1 MMGPRRWKWPMIGKA
16 MGLGGSFEWKAE
28 NNMVETRSPTR
39 RVRTS
44 KSSIA
49 MASDV
54 KLLSIIDSYTLM
66 LSNNLYE
73 LERTCRQP

>member
-1 MMGPRRWKWPMIGKA
+1 
-16 MGLGGSFEWKAE
+16 
-28 NNMVETRSPTR
+28 MVETRSPTR

-54 KLLSIIDSYTLM
+54 KLLSIIDSYSLM

>member
-1 MMGPRRWKWPMIGKA
+1 MIDKA

-28 NNMVETRSPTR
+28 NNMVEARSTRR

-49 MASDV
+49 MASNV
-54 KLLSIIDSYTLM
+54 KLLSIEDSCTLM
-66 LSNNLYE
+66 LSNLSGQSLIYNL
-73 LERTCRQP
+73 